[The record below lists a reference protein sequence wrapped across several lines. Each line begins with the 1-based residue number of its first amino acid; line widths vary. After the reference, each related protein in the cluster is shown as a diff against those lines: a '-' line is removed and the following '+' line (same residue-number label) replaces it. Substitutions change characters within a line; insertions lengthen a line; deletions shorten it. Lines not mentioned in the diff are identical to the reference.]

1 MAWSHRR
8 VSLRLVG
15 FRLRLYPTYN
25 RDPTYNRYPTY
36 GLYPTYPGKT
46 ILRPCSQIFSASAAT
61 LSKNPSGLPLPPSN
75 ASLPLRNPP

>member
-15 FRLRLYPTYN
+15 FPLRLY
-25 RDPTYNRYPTY
+25 PTYNRYPTY

-61 LSKNPSGLPLPPSN
+61 LSMDPTDLPLPPSN
-75 ASLPLRNPP
+75 TPLPLRFLP